1 MSIDVKPG
9 VRYQSAVCDTQ
20 IAVVKTSAS
29 ALDLRCGGQPMLPL
43 DTPRGD
49 GTAPASGFDGG
60 AQMGKRYVSAD
71 GSVEVLCTRPG
82 AGSLSIGEH
91 ALELKDAK
99 PLPSS
104 D

>member
-1 MSIDVKPG
+1 MSLEVKPG

-20 IAVVKTSAS
+20 VAVVKAS
-29 ALDLRCGGQPMLPL
+29 ETALDLRCGGEPMLPL
-43 DTPRGD
+43 DAARDSGA
-49 GTAPASGFDGG
+49 APASGFDGG
-60 AQMGKRYVSAD
+60 AQMGKRYVSPD
-71 GSVEVLCTRPG
+71 SSVEVLCTKPG
-82 AGSLSIGEH
+82 AGTLSVGEQ